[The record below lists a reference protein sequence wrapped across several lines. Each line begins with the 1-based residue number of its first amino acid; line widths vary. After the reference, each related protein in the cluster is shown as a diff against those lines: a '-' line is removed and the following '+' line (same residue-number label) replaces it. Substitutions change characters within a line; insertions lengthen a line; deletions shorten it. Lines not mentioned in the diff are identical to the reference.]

1 MSGRCSPNQLPNRV
15 EWLCGRGDVYTL
27 LTDRPD
33 NRRPLDWE
41 RNQIDLL
48 MMEGR
53 VFECP

>member
-1 MSGRCSPNQLPNRV
+1 LIESRPKP
-15 EWLCGRGDVYTL
+15 L
-27 LTDRPD
+27 LTNRPD

-53 VFECP
+53 VFDHPDHPLQS